1 MEFSIKTVLQKIKGR
16 ITDKVT
22 MAVVA
27 QCVAPFNVPAFK
39 EM

>member
-16 ITDKVT
+16 ITVT